1 MSAPRKYELVYIV
14 SPEATDEQVAALH
27 EQVEGTVQR
36 LNGTLLKTENWGRR
50 KLAYDI
56 AHHKEGVYV
65 LEVIEGGG
73 ELMKELDRRLKVA
86 DEILRHLIVR
96 VDEEERVVGRRV
108 TERKERRAAR
118 RVARGLPPEEE
129 EAPAAAGDEGA
140 SDQAQEEAEV

>member
-129 EAPAAAGDEGA
+129 EAPAAAGDADA